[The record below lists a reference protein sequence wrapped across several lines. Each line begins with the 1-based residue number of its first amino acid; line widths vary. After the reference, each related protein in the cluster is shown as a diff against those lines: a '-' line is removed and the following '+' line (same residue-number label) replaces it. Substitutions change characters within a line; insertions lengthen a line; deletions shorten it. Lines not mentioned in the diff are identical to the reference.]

1 MHGAPCPG
9 ATRPPMTSA
18 PANPPP
24 HGPRHPGDNGPAS
37 RRRTFRHIYPLRV
50 LGMGL
55 GGLLVASVLHQHQ
68 TLRDYWVLAVLS
80 FLVWPHLAYLH
91 ARHSTN
97 PFRAEIYNLLI
108 DSAMVGLWVPLMHF
122 NLLPSVVLAAVTTY
136 DKFSTGIK
144 RLWLHSLPGMFG
156 TGVLVTLLARPEL
169 RLESSLT
176 VIVCTLPLIIV
187 HSLAV
192 SVASYRLI
200 RTVARQN
207 RQLEAMRRTDAQ
219 TGLAAR
225 SHWQEQASD
234 SLERYHASGEPACL
248 LMIDIDHFKSINDLH
263 GHTVGDEVIRAVGQV
278 IRDCVRAHD
287 HAGRYGGDEFA
298 VVCGDTRAPEAHA
311 IAERIRDGIAGL
323 RLRELPGLRLTS
335 SIGLAET
342 RRSQL
347 SLRDWINDAD
357 AALYR
362 AKDQGRNQ
370 VAGPS
375 APAQP
380 QPV

>member
-1 MHGAPCPG
+1 
-9 ATRPPMTSA
+9 MTPA
-18 PANPPP
+18 PALPPP
-24 HGPRHPGDNGPAS
+24 HGPRHHGDNGPAS
-37 RRRTFRHIYPLRV
+37 RRRTFRNIYPLRV

-55 GGLLVASVLHQHQ
+55 GGLLVASVLHQHG
-68 TLRDYWVLAVLS
+68 TLQDYWALAVFS

-91 ARHSTN
+91 ARRSAN

-156 TGVLVTLLARPEL
+156 TGVAVTLLVRPGL
-169 RLESSLT
+169 QLESSLT

-207 RQLEAMRRTDAQ
+207 RQLEEMRRTDAQ

-248 LMIDIDHFKSINDLH
+248 LMIDIDHFKPINDLH

-298 VVCGDTRAPEAHA
+298 VVCAHARAPEAHA

-342 RRSQL
+342 QRSQL

-370 VAGPS
+370 VAGPAA
-375 APAQP
+375 APPPPPARP
-380 QPV
+380 QPA